1 MSWWERLRVNAKE
14 YELRKDEFM
23 KKWERRY
30 IVITAIIFAV
40 ACIATI
46 VFEYICVE
54 KVEIIRTL
62 LTSIFLLIA
71 IAMIV
76 YLFIG
81 GIFAMKQGIHHIKKC
96 DDELF
101 GKIDQYKRCWGENQ
115 HYYIK
120 QIQIINLYYGEGGKV
135 DELVKNKEIERLYAR
150 ADFLLIQNSLFDN
163 LITCFYSLVISVVAS
178 FVCQMMES
186 ESVLLMFVWMVIIL
200 LSFFGI
206 ILSRYA
212 EKGQAGSYRYYID
225 EYERGLLLQ
234 KITDLEKKL
243 TITAD
248 DEQILETKQVV
259 INELIRMRQKN
270 KLKKQK
276 EKLESDIKQV
286 GQLDLCLGDYSKCY
300 IQKIYVNGTTACLV
314 YDREKGK
321 ENNYIGELNLMNQ
334 EYAILYRIMNSYE
347 LISYSE

>member
-1 MSWWERLRVNAKE
+1 MQKW
-14 YELRKDEFM
+14 
-23 KKWERRY
+23 KKRY
-30 IVITAIIFAV
+30 IVITAIIFVV

-46 VFEYICVE
+46 VFAYNVTHLSVE
-54 KVEIIRTL
+54 TVEIIRTL
-62 LTSIFLLIA
+62 LISIFLLIA

-76 YLFIG
+76 YFVIG
-81 GIFAMKQGIHHIKKC
+81 GIFIMKRGIHNIKKC

-101 GKIDQYKRCWGENQ
+101 RKIDQYKKCWCEDK
-115 HYYIK
+115 HFYIK
-120 QIQIINLYYGEGGKV
+120 QIQIINLYYEEDGKV
-135 DELVKNKEIERLYAR
+135 DELVKNREIERLYAR

-163 LITCFYSLVISVVAS
+163 LITCFYSLVISVIAS
-178 FVCQMMES
+178 FVCQMMEC
-186 ESVLLMFVWMVIIL
+186 ESVLLMFVWMVTIL

-225 EYERGLLLQ
+225 EYERRLLLQ

-259 INELIRMRQKN
+259 IDELIRMRQKK

-276 EKLESDIKQV
+276 EKLETDIKQV
-286 GQLDLCLGDYSKCY
+286 GQLDLCIGDYSTCY
-300 IQKIYVNGTTACLV
+300 IQKIYINGMAGCLV

-321 ENNYIGELNLMNQ
+321 ENNYIGELNLINQ
-334 EYAILYRIMNSYE
+334 EYSILYQILNRYD
-347 LISYSE
+347 LISYCEKAK